1 MLGLEL
7 IPLDGKFQH
16 IKDILENHRKQL
28 ELLTAYQSSISSR
41 LKLTENFVKIL
52 CMTQIGS
59 LIGIVIILI
68 GKYFE

>member
-28 ELLTAYQSSISSR
+28 ELLTAYQSSVSSR

-52 CMTQIGS
+52 CMTQTGS

-68 GKYFE
+68 KKYFE